1 MRLTLFGKANA
12 FASLSKAHMLTVS
25 DDEARLN
32 FSDFFFFIKVLTG
45 RIIVL
50 QTEVFDCRGAV
61 CTSAGEQCLPQW
73 ETDIPRRAE
82 FPIP

>member
-1 MRLTLFGKANA
+1 MFFGIANA

-25 DDEARLN
+25 DDKARLN
-32 FSDFFFFIKVLTG
+32 FSDFFFIKVLTG

-50 QTEVFDCRGAV
+50 QTEVFDCRGAI
-61 CTSAGEQCLPQW
+61 CTSAGWAVLPQW
-73 ETDIPRRAE
+73 EVDIPQWAE

>member
-1 MRLTLFGKANA
+1 MRLTFFGIANA

-32 FSDFFFFIKVLTG
+32 FSDFFFIKVLTG

-61 CTSAGEQCLPQW
+61 CTSAG
-73 ETDIPRRAE
+73 
-82 FPIP
+82 